1 MSDTDRPT
9 TDETRAT
16 DQATR
21 SESDQPRTANR
32 RTYLQAVGGVSAL
45 GTAALA
51 GCAGESGNGTETDD
65 GAQTDDGTESETD
78 GDDGTATGLLS
89 TAVTDQPGDIAD
101 FESCVVTIEGIWV
114 KPAESEADADDAD
127 DDTDTEG
134 DDDADTEGDEED
146 GEDDATDDG
155 DTNETDGDSD
165 EGVQEQAE
173 DDVDQSGGREYH
185 AFDEPQEA
193 DLVDLQD
200 GATQLIDDDR
210 ELLVGDYQ
218 FLQLDISGVEGVLAD
233 GGGEATVETP
243 GNAPLQ
249 FKLAFEIR
257 EGERTVFTGD
267 FTPVRRGRTDR
278 YLLQPVAN
286 NLSVRYEQIDD
297 ETEDGNETEDNG
309 TEDDETENGAD
320 DETENG
326 GETDGAENEEADGSD
341 E

>member
-1 MSDTDRPT
+1 MSDTNR
-9 TDETRAT
+9 
-16 DQATR
+16 TR
-21 SESDQPRTANR
+21 SASEETETTNR
-32 RTYLQAVGGVSAL
+32 RTYLQAVGGVSTL

-51 GCAGESGNGTETDD
+51 GCTGDDATET
-65 GAQTDDGTESETD
+65 QTDD

-114 KPAESEADADDAD
+114 KPAGTEADDADDAD
-127 DDTDTEG
+127 DADNSENDDDDGEIEAGDTE
-134 DDDADTEGDEED
+134 
-146 GEDDATDDG
+146 DG
-155 DTNETDGDSD
+155 DTEDDEVEDDD
-165 EGVQEQAE
+165 EGVQEQDE
-173 DDVDQSGGREYH
+173 EDVDQGEGRRYY

-210 ELLVGDYQ
+210 ELPVGDYQ
-218 FLQLDISGVEGVLAD
+218 FLQLDISSVDGVLVD
-233 GGGEATVETP
+233 GDEDVTVETP

-267 FTPVRRGRTDR
+267 FTPVRRGQSGS

-286 NLSVRYEQIDD
+286 NLSVRYEQIDGESDDGD
-297 ETEDGNETEDNG
+297 EADDAGEADDG
-309 TEDDETENGAD
+309 DDETDDEVDDGD
-320 DETENG
+320 DETDDEVD
-326 GETDGAENEEADGSD
+326 DGD